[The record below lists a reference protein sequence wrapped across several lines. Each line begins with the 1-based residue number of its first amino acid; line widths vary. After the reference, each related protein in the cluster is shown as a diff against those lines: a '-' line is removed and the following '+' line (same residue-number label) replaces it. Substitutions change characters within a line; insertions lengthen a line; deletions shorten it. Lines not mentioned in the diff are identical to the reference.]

1 MLPGC
6 PGNSPVLHPIERAS
20 FIVGARVRS
29 KRSASLEALKRIIDQ
44 EVSNK
49 LVMSF
54 MNLMRK
60 LVAT

>member
-6 PGNSPVLHPIERAS
+6 PGNSPVLHLIGRAS
-20 FIVGARVRS
+20 FIAGARRRS
-29 KRSASLEALKRIIDQ
+29 KRSARLEALKRIIDQ

-54 MNLMRK
+54 MNFLRK